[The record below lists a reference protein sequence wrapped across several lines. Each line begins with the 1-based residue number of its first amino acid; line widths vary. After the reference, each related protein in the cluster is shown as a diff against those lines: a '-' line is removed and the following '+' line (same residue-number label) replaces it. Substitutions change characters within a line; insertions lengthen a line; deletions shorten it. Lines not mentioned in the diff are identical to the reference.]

1 MCLARRLDP
10 NERPFSMLTHSSG
23 TCQIRTFTANE
34 VMMAKECKVGY
45 ELSNSSSAFAS
56 FRSAVSN
63 PSVNQP

>member
-1 MCLARRLDP
+1 
-10 NERPFSMLTHSSG
+10 MLTHSSG

-34 VMMAKECKVGY
+34 VMMAKERKVGY

>member
-1 MCLARRLDP
+1 MTNDP
-10 NERPFSMLTHSSG
+10 TLSILTSASEG
-23 TCQIRTFTANE
+23 CQIRTFTANE

-45 ELSNSSSAFAS
+45 ELSNSSNAFAS

>member
-1 MCLARRLDP
+1 VASATGL
-10 NERPFSMLTHSSG
+10 
-23 TCQIRTFTANE
+23 CQIRTFTANE

-45 ELSNSSSAFAS
+45 ELSNLSNAFAS